1 MQEGFGRSRGGFP
14 PAWQAIAT
22 QLPRRTKI
30 HLRVNSAGLPMRTEI
45 TGGETADVKGFD
57 LVMSPDLDEPKFFL
71 ADKGYDADNVREK
84 LKDRRAIPII
94 PMRRNRK
101 NWRGVDRDFYRFRNL
116 VERCFSKLKHS
127 RRIATRYDKTA
138 LSFLGFVDIASI
150 RVWLRFLST

>member
-1 MQEGFGRSRGGFP
+1 
-14 PAWQAIAT
+14 
-22 QLPRRTKI
+22 
-30 HLRVNSAGLPMRTEI
+30 MRTEI

-57 LVMSPDLDEPKFFL
+57 LVMSPDLDEPEFFL

-84 LKDRRAIPII
+84 LKDRRVVPII
-94 PMRRNRK
+94 PMRSNRK

-127 RRIATRYDKTA
+127 LRVATRYDKTA

-150 RVWLRFLST
+150 RVWLRFLSK